1 MTEWLSHIVF
11 WHWWIVAG
19 MFLILELTFPVFFFL
34 LLGFSAAAVGFLLI
48 VVPSIPLAGQLLLF
62 GILSLIALMVWR
74 RYRAG
79 NPPSFH

>member
-1 MTEWLSHIVF
+1 MTEWVSHIVF
-11 WHWWIVAG
+11 WHWWILAG
-19 MFLILELTFPVFFFL
+19 MFLILELTFPAFFFL

-48 VVPSIPLAGQLLLF
+48 VFPSIPLTGQLLLF

-79 NPPSFH
+79 NHSSLH